1 MNLKNNDQSFKFNPK
16 SFPPYLCYICGKLD
30 HKIYACP
37 HQTMAHVLSKNK
49 LTISKIEVELKE
61 DASINMVLEWQ
72 LEAKPYRRWF
82 SMTQN

>member
-1 MNLKNNDQSFKFNPK
+1 
-16 SFPPYLCYICGKLD
+16 
-30 HKIYACP
+30 
-37 HQTMAHVLSKNK
+37 LSKNK